1 MGNGVGLDTAFNQDE
16 PQQNINT
23 HAKQDKQAEGL
34 EDERK
39 EEERKDKK
47 KLNLERIYDAKIG
60 ETVSYNATTGTIVR
74 KDGSYVTIYNE
85 GNNAFDQVHAGQTS
99 ISTDTIGSGITA
111 QLWDQMRQEQRVA
124 SLNKAHVEEPLHFI
138 SRKWSELPMNL
149 KDVLKLKPTRNTTSS
164 PTRNQQPLGGS
175 DDSGS
180 PYKKPKFNEYD
191 PEHNDLEWSGQG
203 PGNQINS
210 NEDKNKNILKF
221 NPDSEPGKKMPGT
234 ASNKPTKQTMTPQGR
249 NVLIGN
255 TGNKLNTGR
264 SSTTTGT
271 HVPVKVGGKTY
282 MVTERQRDTWHKN
295 TTEGQRGDKKFVT
308 QYGDKL
314 SGKKTGVKQD
324 STYKPGPKATE
335 KPAVGSN
342 TGTTFG
348 QSKGPG
354 HDGKGSVTPA
364 TPTVTTKKPGG
375 SAGAATNSVKPAGT
389 KNLTGSTSGTTAGST
404 AAAAASR
411 RSTSSPTPPR
421 QSEGVTFA
429 TGLDKANSYSDLA
442 TAIYRIRNNINKVTG
457 AKIPHEKFGDLPV
470 GKPDGKVGGTKIVT
484 PEGEKTLKNPADSY
498 GFVSEK
504 KSDVEHG
511 AYGGVVTDTEFDA
524 PEDYEEKRPKVDG
537 KEFDHNHQQKT
548 PRDPK
553 EDGKEVMVG
562 YHNKEGESVSTG
574 TPGTFNA
581 KYDPDEDGY
590 KEKKRKIG
598 VLPKHPQNMSEDE
611 AYADCTINN
620 EFETQMTPH
629 SSRQAAATLSTS
641 EKARET
647 EIVNKNNT
655 RYGPRTATKEEMYRY
670 LNK

>member
-1 MGNGVGLDTAFNQDE
+1 MGNGVGLDTAFNQD
-16 PQQNINT
+16 PPTQNINT

-34 EDERK
+34 KDE
-39 EEERKDKK
+39 KK
-47 KLNLERIYDAKIG
+47 NLNLERIYDAKIG

-111 QLWDQMRQEQRVA
+111 QLWDQMRQEQRIA

-149 KDVLKLKPTRNTTSS
+149 KDVLKLKPTRNTPSS
-164 PTRNQQPLGGS
+164 PTRNQEPLGGS

-180 PYKKPKFNEYD
+180 PYKKPKYNEYD
-191 PEHNDLEWSGQG
+191 PEHNDLELGLESQ
-203 PGNQINS
+203 QM
-210 NEDKNKNILKF
+210 KKA

-234 ASNKPTKQTMTPQGR
+234 ASNKPVSQTMTPGGK

-271 HVPVKVGGKTY
+271 KVPVKVGGKTY

-295 TTEGQRGDKKFVT
+295 TTEGQRGDKKFTT
-308 QYGDKL
+308 QFGDKL
-314 SGKKTGVKQD
+314 SGKKTGIKQD
-324 STYKPGPKATE
+324 STYKPDSAT
-335 KPAVGSN
+335 S
-342 TGTTFG
+342 
-348 QSKGPG
+348 GPG
-354 HDGKGSVTPA
+354 TYKDGIKISGPGVKTK
-364 TPTVTTKKPGG
+364 PTTTKKPGG

-404 AAAAASR
+404 AAGAAAR

-429 TGLDKANSYSDLA
+429 TGLDKANNYSDLT
-442 TAIYRIRNNINKVTG
+442 TAIYRIRNNINKVKLSKPKVG
-457 AKIPHEKFGDLPV
+457 APDKSTVYCGDKDTFVPGKGHYDSETDKVIKVQSSTPNATPFGKIPGTGRDAGNAGAVP
-470 GKPDGKVGGTKIVT
+470 PVGGTKFFSDSGKGPFKSQKEADAST
-484 PEGEKTLKNPADSY
+484 PRKQRNISAERTARAEYNAKPGQTVANRLDEN
-498 GFVSEK
+498 

-511 AYGGVVTDTEFDA
+511 AYGGVVTDTPFDA
-524 PEDYEEKRPKVDG
+524 SEDYEEDREEVHG

-562 YHNKEGESVSTG
+562 FHNKEGDGGAVTTG
-574 TPGTFNA
+574 TPGANNPRYNP

-590 KEKKRKIG
+590 KEK
-598 VLPKHPQNMSEDE
+598 S
-611 AYADCTINN
+611 
-620 EFETQMTPH
+620 
-629 SSRQAAATLSTS
+629 
-641 EKARET
+641 
-647 EIVNKNNT
+647 IVNKNNS
-655 RYGPRTATKEEMYRY
+655 RYGIRKASKEDIERLTK
-670 LNK
+670 